1 MTQSIQI
8 EHPCLAPCCQERIQ
22 ELEDNMLFLQGEY
35 EDLALKLELYD
46 SIFKMI
52 RDQLGLALP
61 E

>member
-22 ELEDNMLFLQGEY
+22 ELEDNMLFIQGEY
-35 EDLALKLELYD
+35 EDVREQLELYD
-46 SIFKMI
+46 SIFRAI